1 MSTEAVTIA
10 ITAKSQGVDEE
21 LQKTK
26 NKFDK
31 LNQSILSDSSNKNV
45 KNISQSLGNLG
56 KLGDSLGGVFKNLI
70 GGFSSLLSP
79 IGLATAAIGGLI
91 TMGINLYKKL
101 TLSHDEYIDHLNYK
115 SQNSQKKLTKV
126 ETQQKTANGYFQR
139 LKQLNRI
146 ENISNATREQAITII
161 QLLTRQYGDLGI
173 SIDKTTGKIIGL
185 DNAFSQFQQ
194 KVNSQRNK
202 QLKTQADIATNQAQF
217 EANPLV
223 LTLAGRK
230 KNTKFESTFLS
241 AQQQWKQANAGYG
254 SEQGQ
259 RIASIGV
266 QRMKTFNLQ
275 NGYKNAENQV
285 KSIANLQKQIKDIQA
300 NAKTEGRGLTTEQK
314 QQLVSLKQQQ
324 KTYKKIAQLKTQ
336 LTVAETMVD
345 ATKADDTTNQ
355 HWKNVVDKINQ
366 AIDAQQ
372 KYNLAI
378 QQSSGG
384 AISNLQK
391 QKALTDQIIK
401 LNIKNLQQ
409 QKKLKDLQKD
419 ERQARKQYQYS
430 RKDKQEKVEFH
441 RTQAKKLQNLEEN
454 GLDAEIL
461 QKSGMNEVFK
471 EYGQQITRLLEKEK
485 NNSITIDEQKSL
497 NMLKAVFGNR
507 IQGYIDYLAEEK
519 AIMQDHSDRIKEFQ
533 RKFGKEFTSWTE
545 QEKNLFTSENG
556 DLVKR
561 ISNIKARGFAQN
573 SSYNQLKETSSSLSK
588 KQETGTLS
596 IDQVEK
602 LLQVNRMIALIE
614 ADRVNFQ
621 TWQAQLNKEITE
633 NAIKRKKI
641 EDELKDIFKDG
652 NRTLDQQ
659 LQLQQLL
666 LEGDIKRI
674 EKQKILNM
682 LKNKGWD
689 IEKIRKT
696 NPDIDKDVDSYVD
709 KTMELN
715 KQKYF
720 TSQTKEVEKQIEM
733 QKLILQGKFDQIER
747 QKIINDLK
755 AKGAKIDEKEV
766 DALLAKKKALSALQ
780 FQGYIKSQAQSLY
793 DNLNSQINRKQ
804 AEIEKR
810 TRQAEEKYGN
820 LSDEQKNK
828 IKQVVGLEF
837 QLEKLT
843 NTKPNYNP
851 RQIETTDLTRRGGF
865 QSGYVMFNQKDE
877 VNKAI
882 KAINEKQVAL
892 LKQIKDLVAD
902 GSKVP

>member
-1 MSTEAVTIA
+1 MNEAVTIA

-31 LNQSILSDSSNKNV
+31 LNQSILSDSSNKSV

-56 KLGDSLGGVFKNLI
+56 KIGDSLGGVFGKI
-70 GGFSSLLSP
+70 TGGISSLLSP
-79 IGLATAAIGGLI
+79 IGLATAALGGLI
-91 TMGINLYKKL
+91 TLGINMYKKL
-101 TLSHDEYIDHLNYK
+101 TLSHDEYIDYLNYK
-115 SQNSQKKLTKV
+115 SQNSQKRLTKV

-161 QLLTRQYGDLGI
+161 QLLTRQYGDLGL

-185 DNAFSQFQQ
+185 DNAFTQFQN

-202 QLKTQADIATNQAQF
+202 ELKTQADIATNQAQF

-230 KNTKFESTFLS
+230 KNTRFESTFLS

-254 SEQGQ
+254 SEQGK

-285 KSIANLQKQIKDIQA
+285 KSIADLQKQIKDIQD

-345 ATKADDTTNQ
+345 ATKADDATNKY
-355 HWKNVVDKINQ
+355 WKNVVDKINQ

-372 KYNLAI
+372 KYNLAL

-384 AISNLQK
+384 AISKLQK

-419 ERQARKQYQYS
+419 ERQARKQYEYS

-454 GLDAEIL
+454 ALDAEIL

-471 EYGQQITRLLEKEK
+471 EYGQQITKLLEKEK
-485 NNSITIDEQKSL
+485 NNSITIDEQKTL
-497 NMLKAVFGNR
+497 DMLKAVFGNR

-519 AIMQDHSDRIKEFQ
+519 AIMKDHSDRIKEFQ
-533 RKFGKEFTSWTE
+533 RKFGKEFASWTE

-573 SSYNQLKETSSSLSK
+573 SSYNQLKEISSSLSK

-614 ADRVNFQ
+614 ADKVNFQ

-696 NPDIDKDVDSYVD
+696 NPNIDKDIDSYVD

-715 KQKYF
+715 KQKYMNAE
-720 TSQTKEVEKQIEM
+720 TKSIQKQIQLE
-733 QKLILQGKFDQIER
+733 KLKLQGKFDEIQR
-747 QKIINDLK
+747 LKIINDLRE
-755 AKGAKIDEKEV
+755 KGVKYEEKDV
-766 DALLAKKKALSALQ
+766 DNLMKKRKELSALQ
-780 FQGYIKSQAQSLY
+780 FSSDVKSQAQGLEYQLESK
-793 DNLNSQINRKQ
+793 INKKQ
-804 AEIEKR
+804 AQIKKR
-810 TRQAEEKYGN
+810 TREYQQKYGT
-820 LSDEQKNK
+820 LTDEQKNK
-828 IKQVVGLEF
+828 IKQLVTLEIKF
-837 QLEKLT
+837 DQLQDRKSYLNTDIQT
-843 NTKPNYNP
+843 N
-851 RQIETTDLTRRGGF
+851 QLTRRGGF
-865 QSGYVMFNQKDE
+865 ASGAVFTDKDT
-877 VNKAI
+877 VNKEI
-882 KAINEKQVAL
+882 KNINIKQANL
-892 LKQIKDLVAD
+892 LKQIKDLID
-902 GSKVP
+902 GAGKI